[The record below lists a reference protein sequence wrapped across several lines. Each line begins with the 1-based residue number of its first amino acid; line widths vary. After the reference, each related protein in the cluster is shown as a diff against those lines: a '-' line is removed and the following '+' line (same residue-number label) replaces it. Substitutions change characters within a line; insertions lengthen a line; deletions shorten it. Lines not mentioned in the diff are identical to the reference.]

1 MKGRDD
7 ALSAGKG
14 PSKTNNSSGLS
25 TSNGGNGN
33 ADNHKTGIGGSN
45 DGIYGGIVYPGIL
58 PAVPTDG
65 VPVIPD
71 KDRRT
76 NAATAASAAGVRA
89 LSAQALQFYFRAP
102 VKAFFRTRVD
112 YLAYAR
118 LPDGTISDPAA
129 ASASAT
135 PRQRIR
141 AWLRGTTP
149 GILTLAVKRYGWSV
163 VPDQVMPP
171 LMANIGVA
179 AVLYTSYLQILARLH
194 PESGQARRRVYPPP
208 APLETFTAG
217 FLAGSIQSLVAAP
230 LDAIQA
236 RYDHR
241 AVANVTENGNGKPQS
256 MWAFS
261 AAKLREIGLRG
272 IFAGWGL
279 SFVKDS
285 FGNGLFFSVFEY
297 VKAQSYYHFV
307 AYYYGA
313 LDGSMILAQQQR
325 QALADQRKQQ
335 RQQWVQGQVEGIEAR
350 IETTKKRHHL
360 YHSHEDHENFV
371 QEQVPQQ
378 PQPEPV
384 QLVPQAWAQS
394 RAREREAKEADM
406 PVVIRPHYAL
416 EPAFLLLAGVSASF
430 AQQVLLHPLTH
441 FQVVHWDML
450 EDIDSAVKA
459 DREAAAARAASSKLA
474 ASTNGGDRGD
484 ASNSRGR
491 GGFYSRIF
499 RLPRF
504 HFMSTYYHAYLT
516 TMSKCDEMAALERRS
531 RISWLYRGFWW
542 NAIRQVP
549 STSAGLIIF
558 ELLRRKYGMAGDEVR
573 ISQDGYDILLR

>member
-7 ALSAGKG
+7 ALSAGAG
-14 PSKTNNSSGLS
+14 PAKSSS
-25 TSNGGNGN
+25 N
-33 ADNHKTGIGGSN
+33 ADDDKTGGGGGTN
-45 DGIYGGIVYPGIL
+45 DGIYGGGVYPGIL
-58 PAVPTDG
+58 PAVPVDG
-65 VPVIPD
+65 VPIIPD

-118 LPDGTISDPAA
+118 GADGGFSANAA
-129 ASASAT
+129 GASRFRT
-135 PRQRIR
+135 
-141 AWLRGTTP
+141 WLNGTTP
-149 GILTLAVKRYGWSV
+149 GVLALAIKRHGWSV
-163 VPDQVMPP
+163 VPDQVLPP

-179 AVLYTSYLQILARLH
+179 AVLYTSYLQILAQLH

-208 APLETFTAG
+208 APTETFVAG
-217 FLAGSIQSLVAAP
+217 FLAGSLQSLVAAP

-236 RYDHR
+236 RYDHKT
-241 AVANVTENGNGKPQS
+241 VAAGTVNNGTPQS

-285 FGNGLFFSVFEY
+285 FGNGVFFSVFEY
-297 VKAQSYYHFV
+297 VKAQSYYSFV

-313 LDGSMILAQQQR
+313 LDGSMILEQQMR
-325 QALADQRKQQ
+325 EQAAERRKKE
-335 RQQWVQGQVEGIEAR
+335 RQQWVQGQVNDLDAR
-350 IETTKKRHHL
+350 IEGAKHALHG
-360 YHSHEDHENFV
+360 D
-371 QEQVPQQ
+371 QEQTSGQEHTRHQHSAIP
-378 PQPEPV
+378 
-384 QLVPQAWAQS
+384 LVPKAWSEA
-394 RAREREAKEADM
+394 RARERAEKEAAM
-406 PVVIRPHYAL
+406 PVVIRPHYTL
-416 EPAFLLLAGVSASF
+416 EPTFLLLAGVSASF

-450 EDIDSAVKA
+450 EDLDAAVKA
-459 DREAAAARAASSKLA
+459 DREAAAARAAASKLA
-474 ASTNGGDRGD
+474 TANGNGRIGARDGSGNGSSGR
-484 ASNSRGR
+484 SSLRSRM
-491 GGFYSRIF
+491 SRIF
-499 RLPRF
+499 SLPRF
-504 HFMSTYYHAYLT
+504 HFMRTYYHAYLQT
-516 TMSKCDEMAALERRS
+516 LSTCTDMAAAEGRS
-531 RISWLYRGFWW
+531 LLSWLYRGFWW

-558 ELLRRKYGMAGDEVR
+558 ELLRRKYGMAGEEVR
-573 ISQDGYDILLR
+573 INQDGYDILLR